1 MSVLPDWMIKRD
13 IGITPLEENVKRE
26 GKISYGVG
34 SYGLDIRLG
43 YKFKVFSPI
52 NAMEI
57 DPKNFDP
64 KSLVEIDL
72 TPDEHDWEKN
82 PYELTENGN
91 NTVHICTKCGIWT
104 NHPER
109 KTNCG
114 DKPNYIRIPPHSF
127 VLAESFETFKIP
139 RDVLCIVV
147 GKSTYARC
155 GLIVNVT
162 PLEPEWEGKLTIE
175 ISNTTPLPV
184 RIYAAEGIAQCIFLR
199 TDGHN
204 EACKRAISD
213 ILSDRDDEGV
223 IDPSQIHSNFM
234 RNIANGT
241 CAVSYADK
249 KGKYQAQVGLTLPKV
264 DEKV

>member
-1 MSVLPDWMIKRD
+1 MGVLPDWMIKRD
-13 IGITPLEENVKRE
+13 IGVNPLDENVKRE

-43 YKFKVFSPI
+43 YLFKVFSPI
-52 NAMEI
+52 NATEI
-57 DPKNFDP
+57 DPKNFDA

-72 TPDEHDWEKN
+72 TGREE
-82 PYELTENGN
+82 
-91 NTVHICTKCGIWT
+91 
-104 NHPER
+104 
-109 KTNCG
+109 
-114 DKPNYIRIPPHSF
+114 NYIRIPPHSF
-127 VLAESFETFKIP
+127 VLAESFETFRIP

-199 TDGHN
+199 TDGHS
-204 EACKRAISD
+204 EMMLSD
-213 ILSDRDDEGV
+213 IKNLY
-223 IDPSQIHSNFM
+223 QIVGQPVNEDCLKSVLESM
-234 RNIANGT
+234 T
-241 CAVSYADK
+241 CQTSYKDK
-249 KGKYQAQVGLTLPKV
+249 RGKYQSQVGLTLPKV